1 MFSAVPLRGQH
12 DNRKEVRSGATH
24 TPSPSPGGRSIADVL
39 REPSTLANAAIP
51 MPHAHACA
59 HVQPGVPAVAAVA
72 PPASATHA
80 PRRSEHPV
88 HEGRRARVIA
98 STRVGHGATHID
110 IINRKCT
117 DRLKCSVQGAA
128 PCNSPH
134 AQALQLVQ
142 SRRHREKLDL
152 PQVFLFDIA
161 VQLRGCRRLRV
172 PSPHQRHM
180 QPAALRS
187 LSTF

>member
-1 MFSAVPLRGQH
+1 MLRTPPRPPRAGDRLRMFSENPQRWPMP
-12 DNRKEVRSGATH
+12 
-24 TPSPSPGGRSIADVL
+24 PSPCRM
-39 REPSTLANAAIP
+39 R
-51 MPHAHACA
+51 MPAHTCSL
-59 HVQPGVPAVAAVA
+59 VCRRWRLSVA
-72 PPASATHA
+72 PPAASATHA

-172 PSPHQRHM
+172 PSPHQRHV

>member
-1 MFSAVPLRGQH
+1 MDNTTIERSKKWCYAHPLALPGREIDCGCSPRTLNAGQCRH
-12 DNRKEVRSGATH
+12 
-24 TPSPSPGGRSIADVL
+24 
-39 REPSTLANAAIP
+39 
-51 MPHAHACA
+51 PHAACA
-59 HVQPGVPAVAAVA
+59 CLRTRAAWCAGGGGCGA

>member
-1 MFSAVPLRGQH
+1 MLR
-12 DNRKEVRSGATH
+12 TH
-24 TPSPSPGGRSIADVL
+24 TLALPGREIDSGCSPR
-39 REPSTLANAAIP
+39 TLNAGQCRH
-51 MPHAHACA
+51 PHAACA
-59 HVQPGVPAVAAVA
+59 CLHTCSLVWRLARWRPPG
-72 PPASATHA
+72 PASATHA
-80 PRRSEHPV
+80 PHRSEHPV

>member
-1 MFSAVPLRGQH
+1 MFSENPQRWPMP
-12 DNRKEVRSGATH
+12 
-24 TPSPSPGGRSIADVL
+24 PSPCRM
-39 REPSTLANAAIP
+39 R
-51 MPHAHACA
+51 MPA
-59 HVQPGVPAVAAVA
+59 HVQPGVAAGALA
-72 PPASATHA
+72 PPRPCECDTPGESHA
-80 PRRSEHPV
+80 PHRSEHPV